1 MGKKLDNDF
10 FEIIFIYNMLT
21 DRSYLGSIVD
31 IVKPE
36 YFKDKNIGKIVE
48 LTTEFFQLRGVTPT
62 VTEIKTLLDTDEL
75 KSTFK
80 TVVEQFTDIDKKYNR
95 DELYENT
102 ERFLKEKAVFC
113 TMMDVAD
120 ECNKGNIDTTSI
132 LDKFEK
138 ACGINLSGSLGLI
151 F

>member
-62 VTEIKTLLDTDEL
+62 VTEIKTLLVSLECLFLQTLLLSME
-75 KSTFK
+75 T
-80 TVVEQFTDIDKKYNR
+80 TV
-95 DELYENT
+95 
-102 ERFLKEKAVFC
+102 FL
-113 TMMDVAD
+113 
-120 ECNKGNIDTTSI
+120 I
-132 LDKFEK
+132 
-138 ACGINLSGSLGLI
+138 
-151 F
+151 